1 MSRSNKWF
9 LASFIVAC
17 VLPALALAD
26 SYKIDSDHTSPSLE
40 VPHMGISIWRGKF
53 TKTSGQITLDRAAQ
67 TGTVD
72 VDIDASSIDFGHAK
86 LEEHVRSKD
95 FLDAQQFPTIKYKGT
110 LKFSDGAPKS
120 VDGELTLHGVTKPV
134 KLTINSF
141 KCIDHPFYKKEVCG
155 ADAEG
160 DFNRADF
167 GMTKY
172 AEGDLGKVHLK
183 IQVEGIKEG

>member
-1 MSRSNKWF
+1 MSRSKWF
-9 LASFIVAC
+9 LASLIAAC
-17 VLPALALAD
+17 AAPALALAD
-26 SYKIDSDHTSPSLE
+26 TYTIDSKHTSPSIE

-53 TKTSGQITLDRAAQ
+53 TKTTGKITLDRTAQ

-72 VDIDASSIDFGHAK
+72 VEIDAASIDFGNDELDK
-86 LEEHVRSKD
+86 HVRSND
-95 FLDAQQFPTIKYKGT
+95 FLDAEKYPVIKYKGT
-110 LKFSDGAPKS
+110 LNFSGGSPKS

-134 KLTINSF
+134 KLTVNSF

-160 DFNRADF
+160 EFNRNDF
-167 GMTKY
+167 GVAKY
-172 AEGDLGKVHLK
+172 GEGDGGKTRVR